1 MRKVIL
7 ATPYLLL
14 ASLLV
19 ACSNKAVYSNIQHN
33 QRLECE
39 KLPPSQYEDCMAESG
54 GSFEAYQQQRDELET
69 HPTPTGSE

>member
-7 ATPYLLL
+7 AIPYLLM
-14 ASLLV
+14 ASILV

-54 GSFEAYQQQRDELET
+54 GSFAEYQQHRNELDT